1 MFTSCFIN
9 YTIDKDFINILN
21 SNNYNLLIN
30 FLKINNINNKKIQC
44 YISQSISQS
53 IKNENKIIYYLL
65 VLSIYF
71 PFTDFKINNINN
83 KKIQCYIS
91 QSINKEDKI
100 IYYLLVLSIYFPF
113 TDFNIYCEPKLSFEK
128 EYIINLMYNESNC
141 ITFTINQTSNI
152 ITIDSLDK
160 CGNNNGNKLLNMIEQ
175 FANKINISKLKLL
188 DGSHIYSCNERYKIS
203 LSMLAIFSSGK
214 SWYNN
219 LGYLSDNFNNEQTRN
234 SELIKNKL
242 VNIINFNKL
251 NNNIKNTISTITSGN
266 NINLND
272 ISIEQ
277 LFKLIKKYLKSITNN
292 CDEITINNI
301 ININNLIEL
310 LQVYIIYDYT
320 LIKNISNMTA
330 GSKKSKK
337 KRKKVKKVKKC
348 KTFKSKF

>member
-1 MFTSCFIN
+1 MFKGCFIN
-9 YTIDKDFINILN
+9 SAIDKDFTNILN
-21 SNNYNLLIN
+21 TNNVNLLIN

-53 IKNENKIIYYLL
+53 IKNEN
-65 VLSIYF
+65 
-71 PFTDFKINNINN
+71 
-83 KKIQCYIS
+83 
-91 QSINKEDKI
+91 KI

-175 FANKINISKLKLL
+175 FANKINISKIKLL
-188 DGSHIYSCNERYKIS
+188 DGSHIYFCNERYKIS
-203 LSMLAIFSSGK
+203 LSMLSILSSGK

-219 LGYLSDNFNNEQTRN
+219 LGYLSDNFNNEQISN
-234 SELIKNKL
+234 NKL
-242 VNIINFNKL
+242 IEEKIITKVNLTNTIKETINYIINN
-251 NNNIKNTISTITSGN
+251 NSNNI

-272 ISIEQ
+272 ISIKQ
-277 LFKLIKKYLKSITNN
+277 LFKLIKDYLKTITNN
-292 CDEITINNI
+292 CNKITDNNI